1 MSDSIPNIKSAVI
14 RIITNK
20 PVRKTPYQVKGVLMR
35 HYPDQKII
43 PMLNGSLRDRFLYP
57 RAQVKILNEQ
67 IYLIG
72 IHEGVDPVLSL
83 YDSLKELNFGNITF
97 EIEDCDVET
106 YDNQFIPS
114 NEIINY
120 RFITS
125 WVALNKITGAKYKSL
140 EDKEKASYLNKLLGQ
155 NIIFLANELGIKF
168 EEDILTKVK
177 VSSFAPEDIDENKWG
192 SFSGN
197 FSTNFILPSFTGI
210 GNGITRGY
218 GTIYRQINKD
228 AIVYGSEKQNDEES
242 DEKLKS
248 SEEFEI
254 TSYSDVPKP
263 RRKKSVRKKRRK
275 YHSKNK
281 NQKNYK
287 KNRNNKKANV
297 YNNNSDKKNKKH
309 YKRKY
314 KSGNFLS
321 EDYDIEENSKNS
333 EHNDDYKFNTE
344 KHHKKQHKF

>member
-43 PMLNGSLRDRFLYP
+43 PMLNGSLRNRFLYP

-72 IHEGVDPVLSL
+72 IHEGVEPVLSL
-83 YDSLKELNFGNITF
+83 NDSLKELNFGNITF

-120 RFITS
+120 RFITP
-125 WVALNKITGAKYKSL
+125 WVALNKVTGAKYKSL
-140 EDKEKASYLNKLLGQ
+140 ENSERASYLNKLLGQ

-177 VSSFAPEDIDENKWG
+177 VSSFTPEPIDENKWG
-192 SFSGN
+192 SFSGD
-197 FSTNFILPSFTGI
+197 FSTNFILPSFIGI

-218 GTIYRQINKD
+218 GTIYGQINKD
-228 AIVYGSEKQNDEES
+228 AIVYGSEKENNEES
-242 DEKLKS
+242 DENLKS

-287 KNRNNKKANV
+287 KNRNNKKTNIH
-297 YNNNSDKKNKKH
+297 NNNSDEKNKKH

-321 EDYDIEENSKNS
+321 EDYDIEEDSKNS
-333 EHNDDYKFNTE
+333 EHIDDYKFNTE

>member
-35 HYPDQKII
+35 HYSDQKII
-43 PMLNGSLRDRFLYP
+43 PMLNGSLRERFLYP

-72 IHEGVDPVLSL
+72 IHEGVEPVLSL

-114 NEIINY
+114 NEIISY

-140 EDKEKASYLNKLLGQ
+140 DDEGKPPYLNKLLGQ

-168 EEDILTKVK
+168 EEDILTRVK
-177 VSSFAPEDIDENKWG
+177 VSSFAPEAIDENKWG
-192 SFSGN
+192 SFSGE
-197 FSTNFILPSFTGI
+197 FETNFILPSFMGI

-218 GTIYRQINKD
+218 GTIYGQINRD
-228 AIVYGSEKQNDEES
+228 SIVYDSEQGNDKKS
-242 DEKLKS
+242 DGELKS
-248 SEEFEI
+248 SEEFGI

-263 RRKKSVRKKRRK
+263 HRKKSVRKKRRK
-275 YHSKNK
+275 HHSKNK
-281 NQKNYK
+281 KQKDYK
-287 KNRNNKKANV
+287 KNRNNKKS
-297 YNNNSDKKNKKH
+297 YMKKH
-309 YKRKY
+309 

-321 EDYDIEENSKNS
+321 EDYDIEEDNNNF
-333 EHNDDYKFNTE
+333 EQNDDYKFNTE

>member
-35 HYPDQKII
+35 HYSDQKII
-43 PMLNGSLRDRFLYP
+43 PMLNGSLRERFLYP

-72 IHEGVDPVLSL
+72 IHEGVEPVLSL

-114 NEIINY
+114 NELIKY

-140 EDKEKASYLNKLLGQ
+140 DDKEKLSYLNKLLGQ

-177 VSSFAPEDIDENKWG
+177 VSSFNPEAIDENKWG
-192 SFSGN
+192 SFSGE
-197 FSTNFILPSFTGI
+197 FETNFILPSFMGI

-218 GTIYRQINKD
+218 GTIYGQINKD
-228 AIVYGSEKQNDEES
+228 SIVYGSEQENNEES
-242 DEKLKS
+242 DKKLKS

-254 TSYSDVPKP
+254 ASYSDVPKP
-263 RRKKSVRKKRRK
+263 RRKKSGRKKRRK
-275 YHSKNK
+275 YRSKNK

-287 KNRNNKKANV
+287 KNRNNKKN
-297 YNNNSDKKNKKH
+297 YQKKH
-309 YKRKY
+309 

-321 EDYDIEENSKNS
+321 EDYDIEEDSKNF
-333 EHNDDYKFNTE
+333 EQNDDYKFNTE

>member
-1 MSDSIPNIKSAVI
+1 MIDSIPNIKSAVI

-35 HYPDQKII
+35 HYSDQKII
-43 PMLNGSLRDRFLYP
+43 PMLNGSLRERFLYP

-72 IHEGVDPVLSL
+72 IHEGVEPVLSL

-106 YDNQFIPS
+106 YDNQFIPYD
-114 NEIINY
+114 EIINY

-125 WVALNKITGAKYKSL
+125 WVALNKITGANHKSL
-140 EDKEKASYLNKLLGQ
+140 DDKEKLSYLNKLLGQ
-155 NIIFLANELGIKF
+155 NIIFLANELGIRF

-177 VSSFAPEDIDENKWG
+177 VSSFDPEAIDENKWG
-192 SFSGN
+192 SFSGE
-197 FSTNFILPSFTGI
+197 FETNFILPSFTGI

-228 AIVYGSEKQNDEES
+228 SIVYDSKHENDEES
-242 DEKLKS
+242 DGKLKS

-281 NQKNYK
+281 SQKNYK
-287 KNRNNKKANV
+287 INRNNKKTNM
-297 YNNNSDKKNKKH
+297 YSNNTDKKN
-309 YKRKY
+309 YKRKH

-321 EDYDIEENSKNS
+321 EDYDIEEDSKNS
-333 EHNDDYKFNTE
+333 EQNDDYKFNTE

>member
-14 RIITNK
+14 RIITSK

-35 HYPDQKII
+35 HYSDQKII
-43 PMLNGSLRDRFLYP
+43 PMLNGSLRERFLYP

-72 IHEGVDPVLSL
+72 IHEGVEPVLSL

-97 EIEDCDVET
+97 DIEDCDVET

-114 NEIINY
+114 NEVINY

-140 EDKEKASYLNKLLGQ
+140 DDEGKPPYLNKLLGQ

-168 EEDILTKVK
+168 EEDILTRVK
-177 VSSFAPEDIDENKWG
+177 VSSFAPEAIDENKWG
-192 SFSGN
+192 SFSGE
-197 FSTNFILPSFTGI
+197 FETNFILPSFMGI

-218 GTIYRQINKD
+218 GTIYGQVNKD
-228 AIVYGSEKQNDEES
+228 SIVYDSEQENDKVS
-242 DEKLKS
+242 DGKLKS
-248 SEEFEI
+248 SEDFEI

-263 RRKKSVRKKRRK
+263 HRKKSVRKKRRK
-275 YHSKNK
+275 YLSKYK
-281 NQKNYK
+281 KQKNHK
-287 KNRNNKKANV
+287 KNRNNKKN
-297 YNNNSDKKNKKH
+297 YMRKH
-309 YKRKY
+309 

-321 EDYDIEENSKNS
+321 DDYDIEEDGNNS
-333 EHNDDYKFNTE
+333 EQNDDYKFNTE